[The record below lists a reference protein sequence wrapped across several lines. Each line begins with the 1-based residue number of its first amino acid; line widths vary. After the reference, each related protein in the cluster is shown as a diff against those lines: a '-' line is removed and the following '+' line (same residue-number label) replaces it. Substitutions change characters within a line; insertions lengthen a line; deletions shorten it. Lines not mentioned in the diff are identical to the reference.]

1 MRIEQRR
8 RAGKFVGPVKY
19 SQIRRKEKIQR
30 KKMDHFAEFE
40 KSSNAF
46 GSKILKKRGWTEG
59 EGIGLLKQGICEPLN
74 LNGQASTE
82 RTGLGYYGDKLD
94 RSASLKRKA
103 EKDVFISTIYDDK
116 DREQFDAMR
125 YYGKD
130 LLKYRTPEVEFT
142 RDNV

>member
-1 MRIEQRR
+1 MRIERRR

-19 SQIRRKEKIQR
+19 SQIRREEKIQR

-46 GSKILKKRGWTEG
+46 GSKILKKSGWTEG
-59 EGIGLLKQGICEPLN
+59 QGIGLLKQGICEPLN

-82 RTGLGYYGDKLD
+82 RTGLGYCGYKLD
-94 RSASLKRKA
+94 RSASLKKKV

-125 YYGKD
+125 YFGKD
-130 LLKYRTPEVEFT
+130 LLKYRTPEVELT
-142 RDNV
+142 RR